1 MPSDVFTDNEK
12 GNHSQNPGDHWEL
25 EILEK
30 RLVDEALR
38 ESEKRFRD
46 IVLTMAGWI
55 WEVDQNGVYTY
66 CSDKVESI
74 LGYTVDE
81 VMGKSLT
88 WTMLPEEADN
98 VQKLLTYF
106 SEKKMAIE
114 EWEVW
119 HKNQNGES
127 VCLLVNG
134 VPIIDDTGNLE
145 GFRGVAK
152 DITEKKQAE
161 EERERL
167 IVELEEALSKIKTLK
182 GLIPICA
189 SCKKIRD
196 DKGFWNKLEAYIE
209 THSEAEFSHGICPD
223 CLDKLYPDFIK
234 KNGEKRKKIV
244 KRAD

>member
-1 MPSDVFTDNEK
+1 MSKHTQESEK
-12 GNHSQNPGDHWEL
+12 QGEL
-25 EILEK
+25 EILENH
-30 RLVDEALR
+30 LIDEALR

-46 IVLTMAGWI
+46 IVITMAGWI
-55 WEVDQNGVYTY
+55 WEVDLECKYTY
-66 CSDKVESI
+66 CSEKVEKI

-81 VMGKSLT
+81 MMSKLMT
-88 WTMLPEEADN
+88 WTMLPNEADN
-98 VQKLLTYF
+98 VQRLMGYF
-106 SEKKMAIE
+106 SEEKWPIE

-119 HKNQNGES
+119 HQKKNGES

-134 VPIIDDTGNLE
+134 VPIISENDELE
-145 GFRGVAK
+145 GYRGVAK

-223 CLDKLYPDFIK
+223 CLDKLYPDF
-234 KNGEKRKKIV
+234 V
-244 KRAD
+244 KSNEERSKVKENALDSPAANQIDK